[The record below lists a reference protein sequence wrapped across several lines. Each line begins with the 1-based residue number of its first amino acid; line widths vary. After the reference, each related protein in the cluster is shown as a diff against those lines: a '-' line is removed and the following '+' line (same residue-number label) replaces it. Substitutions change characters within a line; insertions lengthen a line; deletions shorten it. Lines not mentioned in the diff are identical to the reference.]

1 MGLSGFGELRSGEGK
16 GGGGLVHGGATP
28 NGVLGSGRAYVPHK
42 LAQKNLEGARVLTGA
57 SGGRGRRADGSPA
70 GFGGGN
76 GAVAVDGVVR
86 GSSGTADSP
95 GRHEWTL
102 RRWYMGQRSSE
113 VDGGAELCG
122 RRVSPEMA
130 SGLNPASAPAEIAS
144 RDLEESPG
152 VGAKLGRSS
161 GGAWARRSGGAAAAQ
176 ILCVAERGGGGA
188 AGFGGGSAGE
198 EGV

>member
-1 MGLSGFGELRSGEGK
+1 M
-16 GGGGLVHGGATP
+16 
-28 NGVLGSGRAYVPHK
+28 
-42 LAQKNLEGARVLTGA
+42 LTGA
-57 SGGRGRRADGSPA
+57 SGGRRRRADGSPA

-95 GRHEWTL
+95 GRHKWTL
-102 RRWYMGQRSSE
+102 RRWYRGQRSSE
-113 VDGGAELCG
+113 VDGGGELCG

-161 GGAWARRSGGAAAAQ
+161 GGAWAWRSGGAAAAQ
-176 ILCVAERGGGGA
+176 ATLRGGA
-188 AGFGGGSAGE
+188 ARTWLTRVRRWRRWGRWDVGGSRGATYRAAGNL
-198 EGV
+198 GVRAQGNPPRYSR

>member
-16 GGGGLVHGGATP
+16 GGGGLVHGGAMP
-28 NGVLGSGRAYVPHK
+28 NGVLGSGKAYVPQK

-57 SGGRGRRADGSPA
+57 SGGRRRRADGSPA

-102 RRWYMGQRSSE
+102 RRWYMGQ
-113 VDGGAELCG
+113 
-122 RRVSPEMA
+122 
-130 SGLNPASAPAEIAS
+130 
-144 RDLEESPG
+144 
-152 VGAKLGRSS
+152 
-161 GGAWARRSGGAAAAQ
+161 
-176 ILCVAERGGGGA
+176 
-188 AGFGGGSAGE
+188 
-198 EGV
+198 